1 MWMMWTCMLV
11 SILPLALVSSSLG
24 SQFIG
29 RVHLIHTRDTF
40 YLFFIQL
47 TLLFTGHSIEWWYEG
62 SNAESFFYVV
72 FS

>member
-29 RVHLIHTRDTF
+29 RVHLIHTRDAF
-40 YLFFIQL
+40 YLFIQL

-62 SNAESFFYVV
+62 SNAESFFYFV